1 MKKRIFS
8 TLLALCMLLCLMPT
22 AAFAE
27 DSAEEPP
34 VCSCET
40 ACTAESMN
48 KDCPVCGAE
57 GASAENC
64 AKYIKPADDAA
75 AQPEE
80 KVSDPQPEGEV
91 SAPQPKTALTA
102 LSGEGETPAASGAV
116 TDVSTAA
123 DLIAAIANSAV
134 GTVKL
139 AGDISISTSLTVKR
153 TVTLDLNGH
162 VLKYESA
169 NEGSVIVVE
178 GGGKLTLTD
187 SNTAAEHK
195 FMPGTNGLWVL
206 DEENGKETVTGGVI
220 TGGTGKPIQFGSGE
234 YVYYAY
240 YGGGVYIAPGGQLTM
255 TGGNIIGCSATDGGG
270 VCADPLTNQT
280 SQFSMSG
287 GSIAGCVATDIGG
300 GVRASGTFKMSG
312 KAVIRSCTA
321 ESATQ
326 FVCGGGV
333 YVDGSS
339 SFEMSNE
346 AKIEGCQAISTSSNS
361 SNGGGVYVSS
371 SSSFVMSDAA
381 KIENCQAIS
390 NSSKSSKGGGVHLSN
405 NTKFTLSGSAVIQN
419 CTAVN
424 SDSSGKAYGGGVS
437 AACMR
442 WITLEGNAQI
452 SQCAA
457 VNGSGLYITG
467 SKNNSGYGELYAI
480 GGSVDG
486 DVVLGD
492 TIDGPCVITGS
503 GGTVFNGKV
512 TVTTDS
518 VIESGTFNGEVI
530 NNGTIT
536 GGVFNSTVSGSGT
549 ITGGTFNT
557 PITGSGTESDPYQ
570 ISTAD
575 QLKLFR
581 DIVNG
586 AGGQTPNRGA
596 WAVLTADIDL
606 NNEAWTP
613 IGPDRDSAYTGTFDG
628 QGHTVRNLSVT
639 GNFNR
644 AGLFGCVKDGTIR
657 KLTVA
662 GSVSCTANQGW
673 CGGIAGYAKSET
685 IENCASLCTVSNT
698 GIDARVGGIVGY
710 VPSSSS
716 MTIIR
721 DCYNIGNITGGRDNG
736 GSYTGG
742 ICGFYL
748 SGQIFNCYNVG
759 EITGGNDID
768 KIAVYGYNKPTNCY
782 YLSDTD
788 TDTAAKPAVQFA
800 DGTVLKLLKAG
811 RDNSP
816 WDSCQYV
823 ATAEITLPVFKGQGD
838 AHEHN
843 GNWTSNGDGT
853 HSRHCTCNAVE
864 TQNCSGGTATC
875 TQRATCAVCG
885 AEYGDALGH
894 DFTTSWTHDDN
905 EHWKQ
910 CSRCDAKDDV
920 SPHTW
925 DSGTI
930 TTAHTC
936 TKAGEKT
943 YSCTK
948 CGATKIE
955 PIPATGHS
963 WKSDWTS
970 DATHHWHECANE
982 SCDVTDNAGKKGYAE
997 HSGGTATCTEKAVC
1011 THCGQ
1016 SYGETNPVNHTG
1028 TEQWTQTTTTH
1039 EKKWNCCNT
1048 VSVPNENHEWADGVC
1063 SECGYVCLHEDTDK
1077 NHICDIC
1084 GKTTSEHKDAD
1095 NNHICDYCNKK
1106 ISDHSGG
1113 TATCIAKA
1121 VCEICKESYGSLD
1134 LNNHADLK
1142 HIDAK
1147 AATAAEEGNIEY
1159 WYCGD
1164 CKKYFSD
1171 AAAKTE
1177 IPKAD
1182 TVTAKLPPKITAGD
1196 GAAVTQGEKNELTFT
1211 SDASFADFVRV
1222 ELDGTALDEKNYT
1235 KKEGSTIITLNR
1247 DFVATLSV
1255 GEHTLA
1261 IVSQHGTATA
1271 KFTVKAKPA
1280 ETATPQPTVTPQPT
1294 AQPTPT
1300 AQPQPTVQ
1308 PVSPIPSTG
1317 DTANPALWFALLIVS
1332 GFALAAIFVLRRK
1345 DNRK

>member
-75 AQPEE
+75 VQPEGE
-80 KVSDPQPEGEV
+80 VSDPQPEGEV
-91 SAPQPKTALTA
+91 SDPQPETALTA
-102 LSGEGETPAASGAV
+102 LIGGSETLKEV
-116 TDVSTAA
+116 RNTDELTK
-123 DLIAAIANSAV
+123 AIADSTIS
-134 GTVKL
+134 TVKL

-178 GGGKLTLTD
+178 GGGNLTLTD
-187 SNTAAEHK
+187 SNDEKVHRFNKSVMPWALAADDAT
-195 FMPGTNGLWVL
+195 G
-206 DEENGKETVTGGVI
+206 ENFVDVSGGVI
-220 TGGTGKPIQFGSGE
+220 TGGTGTDLST
-234 YVYYAY
+234 
-240 YGGGVYIAPGGQLTM
+240 YGGTTWYCGGGALIKNGGSLTM
-255 TGGNIIGCSATDGGG
+255 RGGNIIGCSAECGGG
-270 VCADPLTNQT
+270 VCVDSGRNGEPG
-280 SQFSMSG
+280 QFSMSG
-287 GSIAGCVATDIGG
+287 GSIIGCVASNSGG
-300 GVRASGTFKMSG
+300 GVFASGKFQMSG
-312 KAVIRSCTA
+312 PAVIRSCTV
-321 ESATQ
+321 ESTIQ
-326 FVCGGGV
+326 LICGGGV
-333 YVDGSS
+333 YVNGSS
-339 SFEMSNE
+339 SFEMSGD
-346 AKIEGCQAISTSSNS
+346 AKIEGCQAISTSAY
-361 SNGGGVYVSS
+361 GGGVYVSS
-371 SSSFVMSDAA
+371 SSSFVMTA
-381 KIENCQAIS
+381 KAEIEGCRAIS
-390 NSSKSSKGGGVHLSN
+390 NSANSSKGGGVHLSN
-405 NTKFTLSGSAVIQN
+405 ATTFTLSGSAVIQN
-419 CTAVN
+419 CTATNSVN
-424 SDSSGKAYGGGVS
+424 SGEAYGGGVS
-437 AACMR
+437 AACVKE
-442 WITLEGNAQI
+442 ITLEDNASI
-452 SQCAA
+452 AGCIAA
-457 VNGSGLYITG
+457 NGSGLYITG
-467 SKNNSGYGELYAI
+467 SQLPGYGKLFAN

-492 TIDGPCVITGS
+492 PTDTTVGPGTITGS
-503 GGTVFNGKV
+503 GRTLFKGKV
-512 TVTTDS
+512 TVTPGS
-518 VIESGTFNGEVI
+518 IIKSGIFNGEVI

-536 GGVFNSTVSGSGT
+536 GGVFNNTVSGSGT
-549 ITGGTFNT
+549 IKGGTFNT
-557 PITGSGTESDPYQ
+557 PMTGSGTESDPYQ
-570 ISTAD
+570 IGTAD

-586 AGGQTPNRGA
+586 AGGQTQNRGA
-596 WAVLTADIDL
+596 YAVLTADIDL
-606 NNEAWTP
+606 NNEPWTP

-628 QGHTVRNLSVT
+628 QGHTVKNLSVT
-639 GNFNR
+639 VNVQPGR

-685 IENCASLCTVSNT
+685 IENCASLCTVSCT

-1261 IVSQHGTATA
+1261 IVSKSGTATA
-1271 KFTVKAKPA
+1271 KFTVKAKPT
-1280 ETATPQPTVTPQPT
+1280 ETATPQPTVTPQ
-1294 AQPTPT
+1294 PT

-1332 GFALAAIFVLRRK
+1332 GSALAAIFVLRRK
-1345 DNRK
+1345 GNRK

>member
-75 AQPEE
+75 VQPEGE
-80 KVSDPQPEGEV
+80 VSDPQPEGEV
-91 SAPQPKTALTA
+91 SDPQPETALTA
-102 LSGEGETPAASGAV
+102 LIGGSETLKEV
-116 TDVSTAA
+116 RNTDELTK
-123 DLIAAIANSAV
+123 AIADSTIS
-134 GTVKL
+134 TVKL

-178 GGGKLTLTD
+178 GGGNLTLTD
-187 SNTAAEHK
+187 SNDEKVHRFNKSVMPWALAADDAT
-195 FMPGTNGLWVL
+195 G
-206 DEENGKETVTGGVI
+206 ENFVDVSGGVI
-220 TGGTGKPIQFGSGE
+220 TGGTGTDLST
-234 YVYYAY
+234 
-240 YGGGVYIAPGGQLTM
+240 YGGTTWYCGGGALIKNGGSLTM
-255 TGGNIIGCSATDGGG
+255 RGGNIIGCSAECGGG
-270 VCADPLTNQT
+270 VCVDSGRNGEPG
-280 SQFSMSG
+280 QFSMSG
-287 GSIAGCVATDIGG
+287 GSIIGCVASNSGG
-300 GVRASGTFKMSG
+300 GVFASGKFQMSG
-312 KAVIRSCTA
+312 PAVIRSCTV
-321 ESATQ
+321 ESTIQ
-326 FVCGGGV
+326 LICGGGV
-333 YVDGSS
+333 YVNGSS
-339 SFEMSNE
+339 SFEMSGD
-346 AKIEGCQAISTSSNS
+346 AKIEGCQAISTSAY
-361 SNGGGVYVSS
+361 GGGVYVSS
-371 SSSFVMSDAA
+371 SSSFVMTA
-381 KIENCQAIS
+381 KAEIEGCRAIS
-390 NSSKSSKGGGVHLSN
+390 NSANSSKGGGVHLSN
-405 NTKFTLSGSAVIQN
+405 ATTFTLSGSAVIQN
-419 CTAVN
+419 CTATNSVN
-424 SDSSGKAYGGGVS
+424 SGEAYGGGVS
-437 AACMR
+437 AACVKE
-442 WITLEGNAQI
+442 ITLEDNASI
-452 SQCAA
+452 AGCIAA
-457 VNGSGLYITG
+457 NGSGLYITG
-467 SKNNSGYGELYAI
+467 SQLPGYGKLFAN

-492 TIDGPCVITGS
+492 PTDTTVGPGTITGS
-503 GGTVFNGKV
+503 GRTLFKGKV
-512 TVTTDS
+512 TVTPGS
-518 VIESGTFNGEVI
+518 IIKSGIFNGEVI

-536 GGVFNSTVSGSGT
+536 GGVFNNTVSGSGT
-549 ITGGTFNT
+549 IKGGTFNT
-557 PITGSGTESDPYQ
+557 PMTGSGTESDPYQ
-570 ISTAD
+570 IGTAD

-586 AGGQTPNRGA
+586 AGGQTQNRGA
-596 WAVLTADIDL
+596 YAVLTADIDL
-606 NNEAWTP
+606 NNEPWTP

-628 QGHTVRNLSVT
+628 QGHTVKNLSVT
-639 GNFNR
+639 VNVQPGR

-685 IENCASLCTVSNT
+685 IENCASLCTVSCT

-811 RDNSP
+811 RDNCP

-1261 IVSQHGTATA
+1261 IVSKSGTATA
-1271 KFTVKAKPA
+1271 KFTVKAKPT
-1280 ETATPQPTVTPQPT
+1280 ETATPQPTVTPQ
-1294 AQPTPT
+1294 PT

-1332 GFALAAIFVLRRK
+1332 GSALAAIFVLRRK
-1345 DNRK
+1345 GNRK

>member
-1 MKKRIFS
+1 MKKQIVS

-27 DSAEEPP
+27 ESTETPP

-48 KDCPVCGAE
+48 TDCPVCGAE
-57 GASAENC
+57 GALPESC
-64 AKYIKPADDAA
+64 AKCAQPADAA
-75 AQPEE
+75 AVQPEGE
-80 KVSDPQPEGEV
+80 VSDPQPE
-91 SAPQPKTALTA
+91 TALTA
-102 LSGEGETPAASGAV
+102 LSGEGATPAAGETV
-116 TDVSTAA
+116 RDVRTA
-123 DLIAAIANSAV
+123 DELTAAIADSSVN
-134 GTVKL
+134 TVKL
-139 AGDISISTSLTVKR
+139 AGDISISSSLTVNR
-153 TVTLDLNGH
+153 TVTLDLNGQ
-162 VLKYESA
+162 VLKYVGE

-178 GGGKLTLTD
+178 GSGKLTLTD

-557 PITGSGTESDPYQ
+557 PITGSGTETVPYQ

-575 QLKLFR
+575 QLKRFR

-613 IGPDRDSAYTGTFDG
+613 IGPDTGSAYTGTFDG
-628 QGHTVRNLSVT
+628 RGHTVKNLSVT
-639 GNFNR
+639 VNGQPGR

-673 CGGIAGYAKSET
+673 CGGIAGYAMDET
-685 IENCASLCTVSNT
+685 IENCASLCTVSCT
-698 GIDARVGGIVGY
+698 GKDARVGGIVGLVDY
-710 VPSSSS
+710 NSR
-716 MTIIR
+716 TAIIR
-721 DCYNIGNITGGRDNG
+721 DCYNIGKITGRSDNG
-736 GSYTGG
+736 SGDAGG
-742 ICGFYL
+742 ICGFYM
-748 SGQIFNCYNVG
+748 SGKISNCYNVG
-759 EITGGNDID
+759 EITGSGYVS
-768 KIAVYGYNKPTNCY
+768 KIAVSAYNRPTNCY

-788 TDTAAKPAVQFA
+788 TDLNGTAKTAAEFA
-800 DGTVLKLLKAG
+800 NGDVLEELKAG
-811 RDNSP
+811 RNDSP

-823 ATAEITLPVFKGQGD
+823 AAAKITLPVFKGQGD
-838 AHEHN
+838 EHTHN
-843 GNWTSNGDGT
+843 GNWTPNGNGT
-853 HSRHCTCNAVE
+853 HSRRCTCNVVE

-875 TQRATCAVCG
+875 TQRATCTVCG

-894 DFTTSWTHDDN
+894 DFTTSWTHNDN

-910 CSRCDAKDDV
+910 CSRCDEKDDV
-920 SPHTW
+920 GPHTW
-925 DSGTI
+925 NSGTV
-930 TTAHTC
+930 TTAPTC

-943 YSCTK
+943 YSCNK
-948 CGATKIE
+948 CDATKIE

-963 WKSDWTS
+963 WKSEWAS
-970 DATHHWHECANE
+970 DATHHWHECANKN
-982 SCDVTDNAGKKGYAE
+982 CDVTDNAGKDGYAE

-1113 TATCIAKA
+1113 KATCIAKA

-1147 AATAAEEGNIEY
+1147 GATAAEEGNIEY
-1159 WYCGD
+1159 WYCGG

-1171 AAAKTE
+1171 AAAKIEITE
-1177 IPKAD
+1177 AA
-1182 TVTAKLPPKITAGD
+1182 TVTAKLPPRITAGD
-1196 GAAVTQGEKNELTFT
+1196 GATVTQGEKNELTFT
-1211 SDASFADFVRV
+1211 SDASFADFLRV
-1222 ELDGTALDEKNYT
+1222 ELDGTTLDEKNYT

-1261 IVSQHGTATA
+1261 IVSQSGTATA
-1271 KFTVKAKPA
+1271 KFTVKAKPT
-1280 ETATPQPTVTPQPT
+1280 ETTTPQPTVTPQ
-1294 AQPTPT
+1294 PT

-1332 GFALAAIFVLRRK
+1332 GSALAAIFVLRRK